1 MATESVPKIR
11 SKFHAVPVV
20 VTIAMSTRRSAEGA
34 TPVAIVAL
42 CSVGGAS
49 STLMPR
55 ARGTIDGNARD
66 VVTSQPGH
74 RKVIPA
80 TSKVDFQNLSI

>member
-1 MATESVPKIR
+1 MT
-11 SKFHAVPVV
+11 F
-20 VTIAMSTRRSAEGA
+20 EGA
-34 TPVAIVAL
+34 AGTVDGEVVAPVAIVAL

-66 VVTSQPGH
+66 VVSSQ
-74 RKVIPA
+74 RKPFIAAGTLLVTP
-80 TSKVDFQNLSI
+80 SGR